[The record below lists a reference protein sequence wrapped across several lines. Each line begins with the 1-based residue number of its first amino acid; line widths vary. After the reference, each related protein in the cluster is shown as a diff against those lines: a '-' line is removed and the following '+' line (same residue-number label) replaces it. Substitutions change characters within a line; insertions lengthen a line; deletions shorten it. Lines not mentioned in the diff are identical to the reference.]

1 MRWPS
6 FFGRAAAEKGPRTH
20 DARPTGREWAS
31 LPAIQ
36 RAVGEPELTA
46 PTAAFVGSLAG
57 THDPDLSLEPL
68 GHNVSLD
75 GPSGLVIGLVRGVD
89 TYSPSSELV
98 GRPRARRDTTVQRRI
113 VDAEETSAP
122 AAVEHAGADPLPEP
136 EVLSFAA
143 IDGPE
148 PAAALVTA
156 QRLTLGQSRR
166 LGLGAPL
173 SNPEASVAQRSVE
186 TPALDLAPPAHSAR
200 PDQAEAGSELE
211 PPVAQVEGDEIPG
224 SALA

>member
-6 FFGRAAAEKGPRTH
+6 FFGRAAAEKGPRTPE
-20 DARPTGREWAS
+20 ARPTGREWAS

-75 GPSGLVIGLVRGVD
+75 GPSGLVIGLVRSVD

-122 AAVEHAGADPLPEP
+122 AAVEYAGRTHSP
-136 EVLSFAA
+136 
-143 IDGPE
+143 
-148 PAAALVTA
+148 
-156 QRLTLGQSRR
+156 SRR
-166 LGLGAPL
+166 GCRSPPSTSPCPRAPRSPAWPGPRRAPSQDRKSTRL
-173 SNPEASVAQRSVE
+173 NPR
-186 TPALDLAPPAHSAR
+186 HSQKSYA
-200 PDQAEAGSELE
+200 
-211 PPVAQVEGDEIPG
+211 
-224 SALA
+224 